1 MAAAEHPP
9 DDLRVEGTAT
19 PGDAGDR
26 VDEALDITHALLEE
40 IADSFRALA
49 DQVERV
55 LLLVILREHEHTC
68 LWPLA
73 SQLDRRPQ
81 TIISM
86 PGRHVHISDHDRRTV
101 RETPA
106 QQIVGV
112 AGLSDDLE
120 PGLGK
125 QPRDPLA
132 QQHIVLADHHSQ
144 RL

>member
-1 MAAAEHPP
+1 
-9 DDLRVEGTAT
+9 
-19 PGDAGDR
+19 
-26 VDEALDITHALLEE
+26 
-40 IADSFRALA
+40 
-49 DQVERV
+49 
-55 LLLVILREHEHTC
+55 LREHEHTR

-73 SQLDRRPQ
+73 SQLDRRAQ
-81 TIISM
+81 TVVSM

-101 RETPA
+101 RETPP

-132 QQHIVLADHHSQ
+132 QQYVVLADHHSQ